1 MYALA
6 KKLGLTWD
14 QFIQLLNASDTCP
27 QCEARWT
34 APIRCDGYYNPDN
47 TGKYYQQCSKKDF
60 NLSGCPS
67 FRWCSPQ
74 HLITYDLTGSPKC
87 GRPLGN
93 ACPTPPL
100 TPSRSQRQTPKSKG
114 SLSRSLTPPP
124 TPSRPQ
130 RIDPA
135 VQRTIY
141 VQLANLDASHNGQPI
156 RVTISASQWPV
167 LYPHKHSR
175 LRQVL
180 NVQSASDAYQHK
192 LGPHFHTTRRGVTTC
207 VEVIDID

>member
-67 FRWCSPQ
+67 FRC
-74 HLITYDLTGSPKC
+74 PKR

-141 VQLANLDASHNGQPI
+141 VQLANLSLLGCL
-156 RVTISASQWPV
+156 SQWAADSCYYCRV
-167 LYPHKHSR
+167 SMARLISHKHSR